1 MPKSDALPSLL
12 YQLQSAAHN
21 ARIDFRSLKVNGS
34 PAGATAVTPAASTA
48 AAANANP
55 GGSTA
60 PNAAAPAASSATA
73 TQAAAATLPP
83 GATVG
88 SAGFPTMPFSF
99 VFSGSFF
106 DMETFLHDVQRF
118 VHVRGQDV
126 DVSGTPAE
134 RRRLLAHRRPRRLPE
149 RQGHRQRHRLR
160 AARPATGLRRRAAAA
175 GTRRGTSTAPAP
187 TTAGSGRDRLG
198 GGPMNAV
205 RGLLRDLVERRL
217 WPVAVLLLAA
227 AVGDPDLHRPD
238 VRGRRSRRG
247 ACGQPAG
254 ERRQDVQGGRQHRGS
269 RRRRRSPRRRAQP
282 LQAAPRAQAGDD
294 QARLS
299 DRRHDPRRGWLRRRG
314 QRRRLSLRS
323 TPRAAPAAR
332 AAPAT
337 AAPRAPAAAPPAAI
351 PLDVYHLTLRFGEAG
366 HLKTLRD
373 VARLSPLPSA
383 DNPFFVYTGVLKDG
397 KTAVFLL
404 SSDAEATGDG
414 HCRPSAKSCQTI
426 EVKQGDTEFFDLTVN
441 DEPVQY
447 QLDVVKVFK
456 KGASSSAAAA
466 AAYERH
472 SNAGSNML
480 RRAHRIGSSAFKGQ
494 ASYRWLPE
502 SGVLVRAP
510 KRGNARASVNGA
522 AAASPADA
530 TGALPG
536 LPVWAWDL

>member
-1 MPKSDALPSLL
+1 
-12 YQLQSAAHN
+12 
-21 ARIDFRSLKVNGS
+21 
-34 PAGATAVTPAASTA
+34 
-48 AAANANP
+48 
-55 GGSTA
+55 
-60 PNAAAPAASSATA
+60 
-73 TQAAAATLPP
+73 
-83 GATVG
+83 
-88 SAGFPTMPFSF
+88 
-99 VFSGSFF
+99 
-106 DMETFLHDVQRF
+106 
-118 VHVRGQDV
+118 
-126 DVSGTPAE
+126 
-134 RRRLLAHRRPRRLPE
+134 
-149 RQGHRQRHRLR
+149 
-160 AARPATGLRRRAAAA
+160 
-175 GTRRGTSTAPAP
+175 
-187 TTAGSGRDRLG
+187 
-198 GGPMNAV
+198 MNAV
-205 RGLLRDLVERRL
+205 RGLLRELVERRL

-227 AVGDPDLHRPD
+227 AVAIPIYIGRTSADAGPAVAPAVNQQANAGKTSKAAVSIEDP
-238 VRGRRSRRG
+238 
-247 ACGQPAG
+247 A
-254 ERRQDVQGGRQHRGS
+254 
-269 RRRRRSPRRRAQP
+269 
-282 LQAAPRAQAGDD
+282 AGDD
-294 QARLS
+294 
-299 DRRHDPRRGWLRRRG
+299 RRGGVRNPFK
-314 QRRRLSLRS
+314 QRHVPKQDTTDKPASPTGGT
-323 TPRAAPAAR
+323 TPDAGGSAGAGSDGGE
-332 AAPAT
+332 
-337 AAPRAPAAAPPAAI
+337 PPLDPTGGTGGTGGSGDGGSKGSGGGSSGGD

-456 KGASSSAAAA
+456 KGASSSSAAA

-480 RRAHRIGSSAFKGQ
+480 RKAHRVGSSAFKGQ

-530 TGALPG
+530 MGALPG